1 MEAEMV
7 MASQKYVETHGVG
20 FPSIDDDAHDDVG
33 VLADVLEG
41 WFKSHGASDDD
52 IVNMYPE
59 DD

>member
-1 MEAEMV
+1 MV

-41 WFKSHGASDDD
+41 WIKSHGASDDD